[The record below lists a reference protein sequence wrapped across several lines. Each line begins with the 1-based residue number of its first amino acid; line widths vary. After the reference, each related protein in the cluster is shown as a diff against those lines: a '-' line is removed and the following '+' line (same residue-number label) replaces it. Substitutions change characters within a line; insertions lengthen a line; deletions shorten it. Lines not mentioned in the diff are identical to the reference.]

1 MRMCWFYNL
10 LLAWSACC
18 KGLGLSYGCIL
29 FSNPKH
35 LLAFKIKFKW
45 NEELEDHK
53 MICRANAN
61 CRARFY
67 FSVCLSP
74 NTTRL
79 HIRSTLPIFKKGF
92 KESDLWHC
100 VITHNICFS
109 VFLKMS
115 LNPLVFSVLTR
126 VYDMSLFLCPLLGL
140 HYGATVLR
148 CFCNHVPK
156 WNLTACKIFVRVY
169 PVNQHYINKMRWHG
183 DAVLA
188 LWPAATNSWV
198 WIHRPAL
205 AFLRRAYMFSLC
217 LCRFSPG
224 TLAFPYSPKTC
235 LLG

>member
-1 MRMCWFYNL
+1 MGVFYFCKKQNICL
-10 LLAWSACC
+10 LLKLSSSETKSWKIIKWSVEQMQTAEPDF
-18 KGLGLSYGCIL
+18 I
-29 FSNPKH
+29 FQ
-35 LLAFKIKFKW
+35 
-45 NEELEDHK
+45 
-53 MICRANAN
+53 
-61 CRARFY
+61 
-67 FSVCLSP
+67 SVYHQTHQIHFTYMS
-74 NTTRL
+74 
-79 HIRSTLPIFKKGF
+79 KKGF

-100 VITHNICFS
+100 VITYSICFS

-126 VYDMSLFLCPLLGL
+126 LYDMSLFLCPLLCL

-235 LLG
+235 LLD